1 MGFDQ
6 KKLNRIDSFAQKV
19 IDSAMT
25 PGMQIF
31 ISRKG
36 KMVYQKSFG
45 YHTYKKKIPVKNHH
59 IYDLASL
66 TKITATLPL
75 IIQAIG
81 DEDFN

>member
-36 KMVYQKSFG
+36 KMVYQKVLVTI
-45 YHTYKKKIPVKNHH
+45 HTKKGSCKKPS
-59 IYDLASL
+59 YL
-66 TKITATLPL
+66 
-75 IIQAIG
+75 
-81 DEDFN
+81 